1 MSGRIRVAALQ
12 VEAEVGN
19 IDANLA
25 MCSVLASRAAREGAG
40 WIVLPEFFST
50 GVANRPELA
59 QNAPRPD
66 GEPTAL
72 LRELGRDHGVYVAGS
87 TLVRDD
93 DGHVRNA
100 FFLVGPDGAVL
111 GRHDKDLPTMWE
123 NALYVGGGDPGRIA
137 VGDTTVGVAMCW
149 ELLRTQ
155 TAARMA
161 GRVDLVV
168 SGSGWWSIPSWPPRP
183 VTRWME
189 RRNNIRAVAAPTVFA
204 SYVGAPVVHAAH
216 SGDVNCPMPL
226 GGVLYNGHYEGG
238 ASVTAAD
245 GTVLALRR
253 REEGPGF
260 AIAEVSLTRSAPR
273 PIPDRFW
280 LQRRGVA
287 AAVAWAYQNPYG
299 RAQYRR
305 SHAQRP
311 LSQPPCVGTPQPA
324 AEALR

>member
-1 MSGRIRVAALQ
+1 MAGRIRVAALQ
-12 VEAEVGN
+12 VNAEVGN
-19 IDANLA
+19 VDANLT
-25 MCSVLASRAAREGAG
+25 MCSELADRAAREGAE

-50 GVANRPELA
+50 GIANRPELA

-72 LRELGRDHGVYVAGS
+72 LRKLGRDHGVYVAGS

-100 FFLVGPDGAVL
+100 FFLIGPDGEVL

-137 VGDTTVGVAMCW
+137 AGAMTVGVAMCW

-155 TAARMA
+155 SAARLA
-161 GRVDLVV
+161 GQVDLVV
-168 SGSGWWSIPSWPPRP
+168 SGSGWWSIPSWPPRRL
-183 VTRWME
+183 TRWME
-189 RRNNIRAVAAPTVFA
+189 RRNNVRAVAAPTVFA

-216 SGDVNCPMPL
+216 AGDVSCPMPL
-226 GGVLYNGHYEGG
+226 GGVVVYSGHYEGG

-245 GTVLALRR
+245 GTILALRR
-253 REEGPGF
+253 REDGPGF
-260 AIAEVSLTRSAPR
+260 AIAEVSLTRSAPL

-305 SHAQRP
+305 CNARRP
-311 LSQPPCVGTPQPA
+311 LPPPRVDAPQPA
-324 AEALR
+324 DGALR